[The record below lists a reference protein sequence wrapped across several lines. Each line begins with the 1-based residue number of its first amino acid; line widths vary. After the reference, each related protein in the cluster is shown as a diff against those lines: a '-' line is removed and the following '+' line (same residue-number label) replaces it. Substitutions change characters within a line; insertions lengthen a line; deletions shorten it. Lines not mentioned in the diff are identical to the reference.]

1 MAGWARP
8 GGIRAALLAVL
19 DPATGAWGGLPFGL
33 PGDQGRDQVRAE
45 AVEGEVTPLP
55 RRQPPRQEVDTYVAG
70 VCRFYRSDSAG
81 LRPRNAADEA
91 QDDVAVDRADDLLGQ
106 RPVGEVAPGKARQR
120 LGHRRGARIRPP
132 SRHPGAPRRWVVGG
146 PRTSGRSAP
155 TARSYPELAACM
167 RGHGRSVGQA
177 AGTAVSLAVST
188 STQDGDVVAARRILR
203 AHSPCHEVPP
213 GAEIT
218 PGVAPDERGPG
229 ATDPSSGRPAGTPID
244 VLLQE
249 APCDHHA
256 LD

>member
-81 LRPRNAADEA
+81 LRPRDAADEA

-106 RPVGEVAPGKARQR
+106 RPAGELAPGKARQR

-132 SRHPGAPRRWVVGG
+132 SGHPGAPRRWVVGG
-146 PRTSGRSAP
+146 PGSSGRSAP
-155 TARSYPELAACM
+155 TVRSYPTLAGCM
-167 RGHGRSVGQA
+167 RGHERSVGQA

-188 STQDGDVVAARRILR
+188 STPGRRRRRCPAHPAEAAPTRGRARRGHRHRCPALR
-203 AHSPCHEVPP
+203 GPTCPPP
-213 GAEIT
+213 GSASSRFCAAPT
-218 PGVAPDERGPG
+218 PRW
-229 ATDPSSGRPAGTPID
+229 TT
-244 VLLQE
+244 
-249 APCDHHA
+249 
-256 LD
+256 